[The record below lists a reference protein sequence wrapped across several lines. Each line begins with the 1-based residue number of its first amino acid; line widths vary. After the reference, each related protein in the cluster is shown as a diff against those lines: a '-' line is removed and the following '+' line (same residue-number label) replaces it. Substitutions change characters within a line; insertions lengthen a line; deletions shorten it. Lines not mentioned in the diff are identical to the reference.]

1 MLTLEYNARRARS
14 AGVSVRQRRPRRSAV
29 IEEFK
34 RRHVPFGRWF
44 NVRDLGGYAGEAGPV
59 TWRRYY
65 RAGAPTHLDDDDIER
80 ARGLGIRSVI
90 DLRREDEGQRTRPHP
105 IAELGATYHLLPV
118 IREEAAQDL
127 LPGARISSELYL
139 NFLDVGGDSFRT
151 IFEVLGNPD
160 SYPVVVHCSAGKDR
174 TGVVSAM
181 ALEILG
187 VPRETIEADY
197 AMTNL
202 ERERAWAFWQERGG
216 WFATATPD
224 QLDFAL
230 SVPPEA
236 ISGFLDGLQ
245 ARYGGA
251 EGYLRGVG
259 VPAEAFRGLRRALGE
274 PS

>member
-1 MLTLEYNARRARS
+1 M
-14 AGVSVRQRRPRRSAV
+14 

-34 RRHVPFGRWF
+34 RRHIPFGRWF
-44 NVRDLGGYAGEAGPV
+44 NVRDLGGYAAEAGPV
-59 TWRRYY
+59 TWQRYY
-65 RAGAPTHLDDDDIER
+65 RAGAPAAFEDDDTER

-90 DLRREDEGQRTRPHP
+90 DLRRGDEGQRDQPHP
-105 IAELGATYHLLPV
+105 ITELGATYHLLPV
-118 IREEAAQDL
+118 VKEDASVTAIAG
-127 LPGARISSELYL
+127 PRISAERYL
-139 NFLDVGGDSFRT
+139 AYLEVGGESFRD

-202 ERERAWAFWQERGG
+202 ERERTTTYWQTRGG
-216 WFATATPD
+216 WYATATPE

-236 ISGFLDGLQ
+236 ISGFLDGLE

-259 VPAEAFRGLRRALGE
+259 VPAEAIRGLRRALGGGA
-274 PS
+274 S

>member
-1 MLTLEYNARRARS
+1 ML
-14 AGVSVRQRRPRRSAV
+14 
-29 IEEFK
+29 EEFK

-44 NVRDLGGYAGEAGPV
+44 NVRDLGGYAGEGGPV
-59 TWRRYY
+59 TWQRYY
-65 RAGAPTHLDDDDIER
+65 RAGAPTHLDEDDIER

-118 IREEAAQDL
+118 VREGTAQDL
-127 LPGARISSELYL
+127 LPGARISSERYL

-181 ALEILG
+181 ALELLG

-216 WFATATPD
+216 WFATATPE

-236 ISGFLDGLQ
+236 ISGFLDGLG

-259 VPAEAFRGLRRALGE
+259 VPAEAIRGLRRVLG
-274 PS
+274 SAAS

>member
-1 MLTLEYNARRARS
+1 M
-14 AGVSVRQRRPRRSAV
+14 
-29 IEEFK
+29 IEEFR
-34 RRHVPFGRWF
+34 RRHIPFGRWF
-44 NVRDLGGYAGEAGPV
+44 NVRDLGGYAAEAGPV
-59 TWRRYY
+59 TWKRYY
-65 RAGAPTHLDDDDIER
+65 RAGAPTHLDEDDIER

-90 DLRREDEGQRTRPHP
+90 DLRRGDEGQRDRPHP
-105 IAELGATYHLLPV
+105 ITELGAVYHLLPIV
-118 IREEAAQDL
+118 KEDASVTAIAGRL
-127 LPGARISSELYL
+127 ISAERYL
-139 NFLDVGGDSFRT
+139 AYLEVGGESFREV
-151 IFEVLGNPD
+151 FEVLGDPA

-202 ERERAWAFWQERGG
+202 ERERATAYWEARGG
-216 WFATATPD
+216 WYATATPE
-224 QLDFAL
+224 QCDFAL

-236 ISGFLDGLQ
+236 MPGFLDGLQ

-259 VPAEAFRGLRRALGE
+259 VTAEAIRGLRRVLGGGV
-274 PS
+274 S